1 MVAWFQCFRSTKLL
15 IVGFSLCCFTA
26 HSSVPS
32 NLSYVSKD
40 FSLSS
45 YSAGIAITV
54 NGNPLDGLEGNPGC
68 NLVLYEVTVTN
79 TGDEVLENIQISD
92 VLLEGN
98 LVGPIESLNANAIL
112 EVGEAWIYT
121 VAHITTDLEKVNQ
134 QVVTST
140 TVTANVLGLPDQ
152 LVNDTNDTVINLPSC
167 PLSDEIA
174 LIKIGFP
181 LQGLEQ
187 GPGCNFILYQFFVT
201 NEGENVLD
209 NVVVNDMLL
218 GGDIGPPDSGD
229 DNNNNLL
236 EPDEIWVYTRPYETT
251 VQDKFEEQVI
261 NQATVTAIIE
271 GEPDSI
277 VIDLSD
283 DDSVDENEP
292 TVTTLPSC
300 PSKTDIAVV
309 KTGVAIENIEAGPG
323 CNLIVFNFTVTN
335 EGENILENV
344 VLNDPLLGGDIAGP
358 ISGDDNNDGF
368 LDLDEAWVYSVVYDI
383 TQEDIGAGFFEN
395 QATVIANLQGLPN
408 QEAIDLSDDNS
419 VLENDPTVVDLSF
432 CAPPPDI
439 GLIKEGIP
447 FDVDGDGCIE
457 NILYTFTVTN
467 LGDVDLEEVLLEDPL
482 FG

>member
-1 MVAWFQCFRSTKLL
+1 
-15 IVGFSLCCFTA
+15 
-26 HSSVPS
+26 
-32 NLSYVSKD
+32 
-40 FSLSS
+40 
-45 YSAGIAITV
+45 
-54 NGNPLDGLEGNPGC
+54 
-68 NLVLYEVTVTN
+68 
-79 TGDEVLENIQISD
+79 
-92 VLLEGN
+92 
-98 LVGPIESLNANAIL
+98 
-112 EVGEAWIYT
+112 
-121 VAHITTDLEKVNQ
+121 
-134 QVVTST
+134 
-140 TVTANVLGLPDQ
+140 
-152 LVNDTNDTVINLPSC
+152 
-167 PLSDEIA
+167 
-174 LIKIGFP
+174 
-181 LQGLEQ
+181 
-187 GPGCNFILYQFFVT
+187 
-201 NEGENVLD
+201 
-209 NVVVNDMLL
+209 

-482 FG
+482 FGGPVPGPDSESLAEDGILQVNEVWTYTALYALTQQDIDNGVVVNQATVTAKPLGGEGQAIDQSDDNSNLENDPARTEVPEDACPGDNGETPLFGIALIKTGEGVDTDNDGCDDSIRYDFTVINAGSTNLENVEIQDELLGGPLSGLVVGEETQDGVLQPGEEWRYTVIYNITQEDIDGTFIDNQASAIANPIGVNDSISDLSDDDSYQENE